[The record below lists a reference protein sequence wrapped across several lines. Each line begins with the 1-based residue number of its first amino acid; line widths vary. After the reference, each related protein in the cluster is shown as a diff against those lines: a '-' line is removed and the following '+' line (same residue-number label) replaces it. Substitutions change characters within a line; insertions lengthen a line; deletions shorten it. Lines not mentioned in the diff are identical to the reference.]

1 MPPNGTDA
9 HAFGKPFFR
18 LPLDRPDGHLVDVF
32 RFPSSIPGGYLN
44 VAIGFK
50 RPGGLRAGGH
60 NQGIIPQRLT
70 TNNTI
75 AAISARAITP
85 IASSGS
91 LSSVGF
97 TWTSI
102 FHHSSFVLG
111 QHAPI
116 ESHYQ
121 LLLTLASGADA
132 SGATVLL
139 TGTTSPLSFRFCSG
153 ITLPS
158 KCDLKRESE
167 PRPGM
172 YRTHI
177 VYQLWVILTLIVLI
191 GVPIAILAT
200 RLSTLDVVC
209 FDILDLQYRPLP
221 TDILQQPEDRL
232 SLIAGRLHSGNAT
245 ICTNEDSNIRS
256 DLEAQW
262 NRLLSLT
269 VSLRS
274 PNHTILTAQSAD
286 ARNPYDFYALAS
298 HELRLDV
305 THDMMTE
312 LLFTQA
318 LILALSGLIWFTLH
332 RLLGR

>member
-1 MPPNGTDA
+1 
-9 HAFGKPFFR
+9 
-18 LPLDRPDGHLVDVF
+18 
-32 RFPSSIPGGYLN
+32 
-44 VAIGFK
+44 
-50 RPGGLRAGGH
+50 
-60 NQGIIPQRLT
+60 
-70 TNNTI
+70 
-75 AAISARAITP
+75 
-85 IASSGS
+85 
-91 LSSVGF
+91 
-97 TWTSI
+97 
-102 FHHSSFVLG
+102 
-111 QHAPI
+111 
-116 ESHYQ
+116 
-121 LLLTLASGADA
+121 
-132 SGATVLL
+132 
-139 TGTTSPLSFRFCSG
+139 
-153 ITLPS
+153 
-158 KCDLKRESE
+158 
-167 PRPGM
+167 M

-177 VYQLWVILTLIVLI
+177 VYQLWVILTLVVLI

-209 FDILDLQYRPLP
+209 FDIIDLQYRPLP

-232 SLIAGRLHSGNAT
+232 SLIAERLHSGNAI

-318 LILALSGLIWFTLH
+318 LILALSGLIWFSLG
-332 RLLGR
+332 RLLADRGRHGPPVTSLRPAALSWSARAAGYQGKRKRFGQRSVPVLSLSSL